1 MVSTSK
7 YNSVVAGLD
16 RPLPTWVTDIGDQLR
31 VAAYDG
37 YDDMY
42 RNVPGT
48 FKVVLRGDDEDHAIY
63 VPSARRIIEA
73 TNRYLGKEWNWSV
86 SSVNP
91 DAAVGEAQRIEVETA
106 FSALFIREEVPSKF
120 YGVKRTMLVKG
131 DALWHITADLTR
143 VAGQRITVAE
153 LDPRTFFRIPSP
165 TNVENMVGVYIVDL
179 IFADDGKTQI
189 ARRQEYRYNESG
201 GVDTLLTF
209 WEPNAWDDRW
219 TGHPPLKPVEP
230 PTAYAEDPAMQALLG
245 GYTLPNS
252 IVTIPVYHIRN
263 QREGGDPFG
272 TSQLAGL
279 ETLIGAINQTV
290 SDEDITLA
298 LQGLGLYVTDSTRPV
313 DADGAETDWIVAPGY
328 VLEAK
333 PGTKFERVSG
343 VTTVVPFQDHLGY
356 IDKKLDQSANLSATA
371 VGNVDVQVAAS
382 GVALRLD
389 MAPILAANE
398 EKEIELLS
406 KMDQMTFDLL
416 TQWMPLEGVS
426 VAPGLKV
433 INSFN
438 DPLPVDRA
446 AVITEVTGLVT
457 AGLMSRDFAIK
468 YLTAKLGY
476 QFPADMLLQILSEE
490 DNVATR
496 LAAEVAGGA
505 VPTDAGAGDIS
516 AGGAGTTDVPG
527 AAPVPV
533 GTPA

>member
-1 MVSTSK
+1 M
-7 YNSVVAGLD
+7 
-16 RPLPTWVTDIGDQLR
+16 PTWVTDVDDQVR

-48 FKVVLRGDDEDHAIY
+48 FRVVLRGDDEEHAIY
-63 VPSARRIIEA
+63 IPSARRIIEA
-73 TNRYLGKEWNWSV
+73 TNRYLGKDWNWSV
-86 SSVNP
+86 ASVSP
-91 DAAVGEAQRIEVETA
+91 DASAGEAARAELEMA
-106 FSALFIREEVPSKF
+106 FSALFTREEVPSKF

-131 DALWHITADLTR
+131 DALWHITADLAR
-143 VAGQRITVAE
+143 PAGLRLSLNE

-165 TNVENMVGVYIVDL
+165 TNVENMVGCYIVDL

-201 GVDTLLTF
+201 GVDTRLTF

-219 TGHPPLKPVEP
+219 TGHPPLKPVETP
-230 PTAYAEDPAMQALLG
+230 AAYADDPAMEALLA

-252 IVTIPVYHIRN
+252 VTTIPVYHIRN
-263 QREGGDPFG
+263 GREGGDPFG
-272 TSQLAGL
+272 VSQIAGL

-298 LQGLGLYVTDSTRPV
+298 LQGLGLYVTDSARPV
-313 DADGAETDWIVAPGY
+313 NEDGEETDWIVAPGY
-328 VLEAK
+328 VLEVK
-333 PGTKFERVSG
+333 PGTKMERVSG
-343 VTTVVPFQDHLGY
+343 VGSVVPFQDHLGY

-398 EKEIELLS
+398 EKEVELLS
-406 KMDQMTFDLL
+406 KMDQMLFDLM

-426 VAPGLKV
+426 VTPGLKV

-446 AVITEVTGLVT
+446 AVIDEVKTLVE
-457 AGLMSRDFAIK
+457 AQLMSRDFAIK

-476 QFPADMLLQILSEE
+476 QFPADMLLDILSEE
-490 DNVATR
+490 DRVATR
-496 LAAEVAGGA
+496 LAAEAAGGA
-505 VPTDAGAGDIS
+505 VGTDEGLGDIS
-516 AGGAGTTDVPG
+516 AGGAGTT
-527 AAPVPV
+527 APEPV
-533 GTPA
+533 GAGAVT